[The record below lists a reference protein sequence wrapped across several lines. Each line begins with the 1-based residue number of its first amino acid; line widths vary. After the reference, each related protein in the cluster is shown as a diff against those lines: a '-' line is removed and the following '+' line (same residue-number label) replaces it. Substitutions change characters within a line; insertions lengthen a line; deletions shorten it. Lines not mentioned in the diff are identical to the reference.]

1 MKLLYLNNELAVA
14 DGCNAHALGMLNA
27 MKRKIGESNIYTYP
41 QPEDCSA
48 KHDSKRVLSFKDN
61 FAGLLQYVRYY
72 RKSIKSYRL
81 AKQLLK
87 DMQEK
92 GFCPTHIWV
101 RSSVFETTA
110 LYIAK
115 ATGAKL
121 ICEMN
126 TPFYYEW
133 CVTRQLPLRD
143 KVEKWEKNLL
153 HAADHIYVVSE
164 KLKEMYMQHYALT
177 EEKFIV
183 VPNGY
188 DRELYSDWKECYE
201 TIRNEIR
208 KLENLEDKYVVTF
221 IGSLKV
227 WHGIDR
233 FCEVARRMETN
244 SKVHFMVLGDG
255 EMRSLIQEYISKH
268 SNMTFA
274 GKLDYQTMKKY
285 IYASDLGVMPY
296 TKIENFYFSPLKMY
310 DMIGGHLPF
319 IGTNVGQISDVCA
332 NQLDDRFV
340 VKDNSTDALVLA
352 IRNIVD
358 DCAVYEDM
366 QKLIDEKVS
375 EFTWDA
381 RAQLLIEKIGL

>member
-48 KHDSKRVLSFKDN
+48 KQDSKRVSSFKDN

-110 LYIAK
+110 IYIAK

-133 CVTRQLPLRD
+133 CVTRKLPLRD

-153 HAADHIYVVSE
+153 HKADYIYVVSE
-164 KLKEMYMQHYALT
+164 KLKEMYIEHYALAD
-177 EEKFIV
+177 EKFIV

-188 DRELYSDWKECYE
+188 DKELYSDWNECYE
-201 TIRNEIR
+201 IIRRDIR
-208 KLENLEDKYVVTF
+208 KSEGLEDKFVVTF

-233 FCEVARRMETN
+233 FCEVARKMEDYN
-244 SKVHFMVLGDG
+244 KVHFMVLGDG
-255 EMRSLIQEYISKH
+255 EMRSLIQEYVSEH
-268 SNMTFA
+268 TNMTFA

-296 TKIENFYFSPLKMY
+296 TMTENFYFSPLKMY

-319 IGTNVGQISDVCA
+319 IGTNVGQILDVCKT
-332 NQLDDRFV
+332 QLDHRFV
-340 VKDNSTDALVLA
+340 VKDNSTDALVSA
-352 IRNIVD
+352 IRNIIGDVSL
-358 DCAVYEDM
+358 YSGM
-366 QKLIDEKVS
+366 QCLIDEKIS

-381 RAQLLIEKIGL
+381 RAQVLIEKIDL